1 MEFYDVL
8 RKRRSIRKYKSTP
21 VEQDKIDRMLEAVR
35 LAPSAKNFQPWHFLV
50 IRGENARRAL
60 GEAYPREWFT
70 EAPVLIC
77 VCGEPAKAWVRRDG
91 KSYLDVDAAI
101 AFEHLILAATAEG
114 LGTCWIGAFDAAAVK
129 RALGL
134 PEGIEPIAMTPLGYA
149 DEEPRMYSRRTIA
162 EFVHSEKW

>member
-8 RKRRSIRKYKSTP
+8 RKRRSIRKYKLTP

-35 LAPSAKNFQPWHFLV
+35 LAPSAKNIQPWHFLV
-50 IRGENARRAL
+50 IKDENTRRAL
-60 GEAYPREWFT
+60 GEAYPREWFA

-101 AFEHLILAATAEG
+101 AFEHLILAAAAEG

-134 PEGIEPIAMTPLGYA
+134 PEGIEPIAMTPVGYA
-149 DEEPRMYSRRTIA
+149 DEAPRTFSRRTIA
-162 EFVHSEKW
+162 DFVRLDRW